1 MAVDRED
8 LDRSRVVLSDVT
20 TGCRLPPVH
29 PGEILRGEFLK
40 PLGAQRVSPRLGTQG
55 LAPPFERY
63 RPRPPRRHDGHRIAP
78 RPLLRDDA
86 GVLAPS
92 SDPVQSGCRRTVSAR
107 HDRAGDHVARPN
119 IAKEKCAQ
127 TETGDLKLFNIGRTP
142 SSSSHS
148 FCQVLSTFSKSSH
161 SSQ

>member
-29 PGEILRGEFLK
+29 PGELLRGEFPK

-92 SDPVQSGCRRTVSAR
+92 SDPVRSGCRRTVSAR
-107 HDRAGDHVARPN
+107 HDRAGDHA
-119 IAKEKCAQ
+119 A
-127 TETGDLKLFNIGRTP
+127 
-142 SSSSHS
+142 
-148 FCQVLSTFSKSSH
+148 
-161 SSQ
+161 